1 MSEPSAYELE
11 RLANM
16 AANQRQLEAMGL
28 VEAADACRE
37 PSPPKKQPKKRKK
50 AQPKRELPKRHST
63 RANGGSENLLALDA
77 EISKEER
84 EKRAAQLE
92 AHLLSLDEPPPP
104 PRHAGLPLKDGTNLA
119 QAFDWQVP
127 LTEAQ
132 RKALQIPDGWVD
144 DFENWVAEFGGAN
157 RNPPSEQNVRNVMQR
172 VRPLVAGEGYT
183 GNYRT
188 GTFPDPLRPITLRE
202 DLEKLQL
209 EAFVWLPMNTLPP
222 WMRGKPGVRA
232 ANGVGRCDRSNG
244 WALNHPIG
252 KMQYYQRWLH
262 AKQTAKPK
270 DVDQEALAALE
281 KKVAAA
287 AKANAEEDDEEAEAE
302 AEEAAEAEEEE
313 EAEAEA
319 EASPPAAPPP
329 AAAPASKRQRVVAP
343 PPPRG
348 ALAIN
353 AKVSARYK
361 AYASGKSWHDGTIT
375 NVNENGTFQVT
386 FDDGDFDEKVAP
398 KHIRLL

>member
-222 WMRGKPGVRA
+222 WMKGKPGVRA

-270 DVDQEALAALE
+270 DVDQKALAALE
-281 KKVAAA
+281 TEVAAA
-287 AKANAEEDDEEAEAE
+287 AKAAD
-302 AEEAAEAEEEE
+302 AEEEE
-313 EAEAEA
+313 EDDEEAEA

-361 AYASGKSWHDGTIT
+361 AYASGKTWHDGTIT

>member
-1 MSEPSAYELE
+1 
-11 RLANM
+11 
-16 AANQRQLEAMGL
+16 
-28 VEAADACRE
+28 
-37 PSPPKKQPKKRKK
+37 
-50 AQPKRELPKRHST
+50 
-63 RANGGSENLLALDA
+63 
-77 EISKEER
+77 
-84 EKRAAQLE
+84 
-92 AHLLSLDEPPPP
+92 
-104 PRHAGLPLKDGTNLA
+104 
-119 QAFDWQVP
+119 
-127 LTEAQ
+127 
-132 RKALQIPDGWVD
+132 
-144 DFENWVAEFGGAN
+144 
-157 RNPPSEQNVRNVMQR
+157 MQR

-222 WMRGKPGVRA
+222 WMKGKPGVRA

-281 KKVAAA
+281 TEVAAA
-287 AKANAEEDDEEAEAE
+287 AKAADAEEEDDD
-302 AEEAAEAEEEE
+302 EE

-319 EASPPAAPPP
+319 SPAAAPPP

-343 PPPRG
+343 PPPRR

-353 AKVSARYK
+353 AKVSARYR
-361 AYASGKSWHDGTIT
+361 AYASGKTWHDGIIT